1 MVHERNIVVYGKHQK
16 YIKIGG
22 FRIWKGYD
30 SYHKDPYVE
39 YLFEL
44 FHESL
49 NIFMKLFYSM
59 HLEFWVQFNRTT
71 IVSLLWISFLCVRP
85 SNKLI

>member
-1 MVHERNIVVYGKHQK
+1 MRFMEELIFVYGKHK
-16 YIKIGG
+16 EYIKIVG

-39 YLFEL
+39 YLFES

-49 NIFMKLFYSM
+49 NIFMKLF
-59 HLEFWVQFNRTT
+59 
-71 IVSLLWISFLCVRP
+71 
-85 SNKLI
+85 